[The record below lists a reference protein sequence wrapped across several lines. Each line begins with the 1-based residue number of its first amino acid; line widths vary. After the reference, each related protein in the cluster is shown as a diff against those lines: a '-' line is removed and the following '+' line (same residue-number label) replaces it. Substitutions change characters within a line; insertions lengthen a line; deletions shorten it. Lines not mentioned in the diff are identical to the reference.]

1 MNADEPPRPKGIS
14 TNREAPQINTVDIY
28 DNPINLSKFL
38 NEFNGVLIDF
48 FRGNWWTHCKK
59 HLTLLTE
66 HLSKFKKRRIKLLS
80 IASDS
85 IRLLRKFKEENKFT
99 VDIISDRGAKIAKE
113 YDVYWFAPGAG
124 KKINIKQAV
133 PSKFLINKEGRIIW
147 KYIGKD
153 KTDRP
158 SIEMMISIIDENIK
172 NPNKEWFGHIKSEM
186 TEDTSARGTG

>member
-1 MNADEPPRPKGIS
+1 M
-14 TNREAPQINTVDIY
+14 
-28 DNPINLSKFL
+28 
-38 NEFNGVLIDF
+38 
-48 FRGNWWTHCKK
+48 
-59 HLTLLTE
+59 LTE
-66 HLSKFKKRRIKLLS
+66 NISEFEKRNIKLLS

-85 IRLLRKFKEENKFT
+85 VRLLRQFKEENNFS

-133 PSKFLINKEGRIIW
+133 PSKFLINKKGIIVW

-158 SIEMMISIIDENIK
+158 SIEMMTSIIDEILK
-172 NPNKEWFGHIKSEM
+172 NPK
-186 TEDTSARGTG
+186 